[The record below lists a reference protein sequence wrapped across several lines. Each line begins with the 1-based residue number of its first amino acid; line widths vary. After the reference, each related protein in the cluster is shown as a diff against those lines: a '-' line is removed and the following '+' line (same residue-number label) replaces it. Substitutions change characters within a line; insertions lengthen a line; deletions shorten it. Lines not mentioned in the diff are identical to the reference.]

1 MEERSLFHR
10 MRQIFRE
17 EGETEEVGS
26 QAMKLIRNI
35 VRYLDKDAKDIMTH
49 RRDIVGIDEE
59 ETLETALKYIGRILM
74 RL

>member
-26 QAMKLIRNI
+26 QAN
-35 VRYLDKDAKDIMTH
+35 
-49 RRDIVGIDEE
+49 
-59 ETLETALKYIGRILM
+59 ETDPQYCPLS
-74 RL
+74 